1 MLTYA
6 AAAEIAMC
14 DLALYPLL
22 LRRMLAYA
30 GVC

>member
-1 MLTYA
+1 MQ

-30 GVC
+30 DAC